1 MRGSGSASQG
11 CTPST
16 LSWQPVDQ
24 TTDTWPSSLSFT
36 PTNQSTGSLTADA
49 TPLEFF
55 NHFVAENVLGLILD
69 EKKEG
74 IHNRAKI
81 NNIVFVM

>member
-11 CTPST
+11 FTPST

-36 PTNQSTGSLTADA
+36 PTNQSSTGSLTAEA

-55 NHFVAENVLGLILD
+55 DHFVDENVLGRILD
-69 EKKEG
+69 EKKKVYTTMQ
-74 IHNRAKI
+74 R
-81 NNIVFVM
+81 